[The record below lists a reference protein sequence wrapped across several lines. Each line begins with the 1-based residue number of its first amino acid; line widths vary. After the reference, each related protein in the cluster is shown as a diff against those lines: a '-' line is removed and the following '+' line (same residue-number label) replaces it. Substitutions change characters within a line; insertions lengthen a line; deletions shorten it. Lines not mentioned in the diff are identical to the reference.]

1 MSMELL
7 QRIKRM
13 EERIAK
19 LEEMANNQPIEPET
33 IAPSRDAKEVKH
45 GKRPYNRKPK

>member
-7 QRIKRM
+7 QRIKRI
-13 EERIAK
+13 EERLAK
-19 LEEMANNQPIEPET
+19 LEEKVENQP
-33 IAPSRDAKEVKH
+33 IAPSRDAQEVTN

>member
-1 MSMELL
+1 MELL

-19 LEEMANNQPIEPET
+19 LEEKVENQPIAAQL
-33 IAPSRDAKEVKH
+33 IAPSRDAQEVKD